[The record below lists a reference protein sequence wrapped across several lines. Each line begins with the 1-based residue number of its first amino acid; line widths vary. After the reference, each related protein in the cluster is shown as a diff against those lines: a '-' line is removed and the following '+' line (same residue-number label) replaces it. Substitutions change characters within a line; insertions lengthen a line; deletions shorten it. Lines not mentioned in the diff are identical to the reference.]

1 MLPVWVWDPLPA
13 KFRRYENLSGFDRW
27 RLYGRE
33 EDEGCDDWEEGFE
46 GLDEGGD
53 IEEDR
58 EDSVKEWHPDRLQ
71 MYMDWLMFESK
82 Y

>member
-1 MLPVWVWDPLPA
+1 MLPIWVWDPLPA

-33 EDEGCDDWEEGFE
+33 EDEECEDFE

-53 IEEDR
+53 VEDGQDKV
-58 EDSVKEWHPDRLQ
+58 EEWHSDRLQ
-71 MYMDWLMFESK
+71 MYMDWLMFESS

>member
-33 EDEGCDDWEEGFE
+33 EDEECEGFE

-53 IEEDR
+53 AEDGQDKIEEFQ
-58 EDSVKEWHPDRLQ
+58 PDRLQ
-71 MYMDWLMFESK
+71 MYMDWLVFESN